1 MVETLLSADRS
12 LFLALNGLH
21 APWLDQVMYWAS
33 NPLVWLPLFVFLF
46 YFVIRAFHFKTATV
60 LVGVVLM
67 ITVSD
72 QLANL
77 SKNNLKRLRPSHE
90 SKIADSIHI
99 VNEYRGED
107 FSFYS
112 AHASNTFAL
121 AVFLIVLFQKR
132 YRYLYLLLVGWA
144 SLMSYTRIYLGVHYP
159 LDIICGALAGC
170 LLGYLTGRITL
181 YFIGLQGRE
190 INPA

>member
-1 MVETLLSADRS
+1 MLEKLLSADRS
-12 LFLALNGLH
+12 FFLTLNSLH
-21 APWLDQVMYWAS
+21 ATWLDQVMYWAS
-33 NPLVWLPLFVFLF
+33 NPLVWLPLFVFLL
-46 YFVIRAFHFKTATV
+46 YVVIRTFRFKTATV
-60 LVGVVLM
+60 LVCLVLM

-72 QLANL
+72 QLSNL

-90 SKIADSIHI
+90 PQIAASIHI

-121 AVFLIVLFQKR
+121 AVFLIILFPKR
-132 YRYLYLLLVGWA
+132 YTSLYFILTGWA

-170 LLGYLTGRITL
+170 LIGYLTGRIT
-181 YFIGLQGRE
+181 IMM
-190 INPA
+190 